1 MPALRV
7 DRRVASVI
15 PMLLLLP
22 EVLEASRC
30 VKAAGCALTFCL
42 AIDFSFAALNIAFP
56 SRLPSLT
63 PASGSSAKETCIGL
77 QGLEFLIMKLDS
89 LSMEILAASGM
100 PAGAGAA
107 SCGLPLALEAVAAGV
122 ACGGTHPA
130 AAAEPH
136 SWAAVCA
143 ARPWEARDVHFGA
156 LHKCKP

>member
-1 MPALRV
+1 
-7 DRRVASVI
+7 
-15 PMLLLLP
+15 MLLLLP

-42 AIDFSFAALNIAFP
+42 AIDFSFAALNFAFP

-122 ACGGTHPA
+122 A
-130 AAAEPH
+130 
-136 SWAAVCA
+136 
-143 ARPWEARDVHFGA
+143 
-156 LHKCKP
+156 